1 MVQSAEDK
9 KFMDEWIIKV
19 RKESAEESLR
29 ERRMRLYD
37 GPKLDAI
44 EQRYTQINARFDAAL
59 AVSSRNPNLNHNMR
73 VVMER
78 MNAYMRDKQ
87 IKEVDADVDAYKLEA
102 LATAAE
108 IEKAALKKKWRAID
122 DMLKG
127 RPSDATIALYKD
139 ALGGMTPGEM
149 LAAYENGPG
158 WMRAT
163 VLVRAATLNASNVAP
178 EEMAQYLPIGTLKKA
193 FNALGGEDALLA
205 DEAMRKLSTRLPQLH
220 KARQEKEISD
230 RYGIRTGSPQ
240 DSIAKL
246 GPQNYDNAVQLNK
259 AILRQAQLMDW
270 GDGEPSPR
278 TGFMPEME

>member
-1 MVQSAEDK
+1 
-9 KFMDEWIIKV
+9 
-19 RKESAEESLR
+19 
-29 ERRMRLYD
+29 MRLYD

-102 LATAAE
+102 LAAAVE
-108 IEKAALKKKWRAID
+108 IEKAGLKKKWRAID
-122 DMLKG
+122 NMLKG
-127 RPSDATIALYKD
+127 RPSDTTIALYKD

-149 LAAYENGPG
+149 LAAYENGAG

-163 VLVRAATLNASNVAP
+163 VLVHAATMKTSSVSP
-178 EEMAQYLPIGTLKKA
+178 EEMAQYVPIGKLKSE

-230 RYGIRTGSPQ
+230 RYGIRTGSPH

-278 TGFMPEME
+278 PGFMPEME